1 MKRPSAELKR
11 IARENLRG
19 HYALPIGASMVASII
34 TTVALLPFNFIYQLN
49 RTNANFVFY
58 YAASFIISLVS
69 TILSCGLIRI
79 HLKLARRETPVFS
92 DLFYCFTRRPDRFLL
107 EELLIMGISL
117 ACMLPGALILI
128 ISTFT
133 ESIPLII
140 LGIVLLPM
148 GFVAAFILA
157 LCISLALML
166 LTDHD
171 SMSVME
177 AFHTSFRLMSGNKG
191 RLFYIQLSFLGWELL
206 ALLSCGIG
214 ILWLSPYM
222 NQTTVEFYRDVT
234 GELDRNDT
242 LDNESVYI
250 R

>member
-1 MKRPSAELKR
+1 
-11 IARENLRG
+11 
-19 HYALPIGASMVASII
+19 
-34 TTVALLPFNFIYQLN
+34 
-49 RTNANFVFY
+49 
-58 YAASFIISLVS
+58 
-69 TILSCGLIRI
+69 
-79 HLKLARRETPVFS
+79 
-92 DLFYCFTRRPDRFLL
+92 
-107 EELLIMGISL
+107 
-117 ACMLPGALILI
+117 
-128 ISTFT
+128 
-133 ESIPLII
+133 
-140 LGIVLLPM
+140 
-148 GFVAAFILA
+148 
-157 LCISLALML
+157 ML